1 MVGTIGTDG
10 KVKAFT
16 LARLGAENDGLTNP
30 AGAVQL
36 GMVSEIAYD
45 DSLFNK
51 DWQAAYNTTKY
62 TFYSGKYFI
71 SLWEYA
77 NDAPL
82 VTSVGVPLM

>member
-51 DWQAAYNTTKY
+51 D
-62 TFYSGKYFI
+62 
-71 SLWEYA
+71 
-77 NDAPL
+77 
-82 VTSVGVPLM
+82 